1 MNFSVTLFRSDFK
14 KNELFITMEEDQDKS
29 FIDELNSVENDVET
43 GENTFETEFDNL
55 TFEPSNDIQEVDF
68 LSEMLGKYTKLKEL
82 DLGKDALDNY
92 VKLMMRM
99 YYEKL
104 IDVYHLIFNN
114 YIRYYEYIS
123 VTSEDIESLEELVSS
138 ERIQHFKEKFR
149 DSLYMQ
155 YKNLPNFE
163 NDDLVKESD
172 EQLDDNQIDGLKKAI
187 MRDRL
192 VMKMRMSTLPDR
204 FLTALFFNYI
214 LGIGVLP
221 YGLLKYVEQFVYD
234 REMPF
239 SSNDEYINS
248 VLFYGFYK
256 VQPIPIPVKPQ
267 SVNKIIDILDTNEDI
282 LNDFSLKCVV
292 MLVKGRFSYRS
303 IERRQMLERL
313 FDLVLELFSKIP
325 EHNVILQKMDEDI
338 AQENKGDLQTFNFCL
353 RNKENEENME
363 EKKPR
368 VRYSRKQQV
377 SILRVLKS
385 LNNKFSDNDIKDI
398 VQGEPYIGL
407 TKEIG
412 DKQMRF
418 TQIRKKSEKEDE
430 PKLG

>member
-1 MNFSVTLFRSDFK
+1 MKNNAVRKRSG
-14 KNELFITMEEDQDKS
+14 NVLIRIFIT
-29 FIDELNSVENDVET
+29 
-43 GENTFETEFDNL
+43 NL
-55 TFEPSNDIQEVDF
+55 S
-68 LSEMLGKYTKLKEL
+68 
-82 DLGKDALDNY
+82 
-92 VKLMMRM
+92 
-99 YYEKL
+99 
-104 IDVYHLIFNN
+104 
-114 YIRYYEYIS
+114 
-123 VTSEDIESLEELVSS
+123 
-138 ERIQHFKEKFR
+138 RI
-149 DSLYMQ
+149 
-155 YKNLPNFE
+155 
-163 NDDLVKESD
+163 
-172 EQLDDNQIDGLKKAI
+172 IA
-187 MRDRL
+187 
-192 VMKMRMSTLPDR
+192 
-204 FLTALFFNYI
+204 FFNYV

-221 YGLLKYVEQFVYD
+221 YGLLRYVEQFVYD

-256 VQPIPIPVKPQ
+256 VQPIPIPVNPQ
-267 SVNKIIDILDTNEDI
+267 AVNKIVDVLDTNEDI

-363 EKKPR
+363 EKKPK

-385 LNNKFSDNDIKDI
+385 LNNRFSDNDIKDI

-418 TQIRKKSEKEDE
+418 TQIRKKSEKEDD